1 MCNDISLWSYFA
13 LKNAYF
19 LSIKP
24 YEYKDISFIYD
35 SVVNEKKGLTVI
47 E

>member
-13 LKNAYF
+13 LKNAYSLF
-19 LSIKP
+19 IKL
-24 YEYKDISFIYD
+24 YECKDISFIND